1 MRQPGYMQ
9 QVAPLGSLSLR
20 CDLPDPEAVP
30 MRPGDALVVFDIDGL
45 PATLT
50 LPERDID
57 LVALPHRANRILAEG
72 REGTGVRA

>member
-1 MRQPGYMQ
+1 
-9 QVAPLGSLSLR
+9 
-20 CDLPDPEAVP
+20 